1 MRKYH
6 VIDDDGSEYQVE
18 ELDEELIEEAH
29 DEEPIVNALSAEE
42 IKALKKL
49 AAVADKLL
57 AIIAAK
63 DSDNGMEENNLVKK
77 NEDNE
82 ELEDEDEDEK
92 VIDTDEDL
100 EDEEEEEKKPVHDS
114 KKSFGSLESK
124 KKAKVVDNSLTDEV
138 SDAWAKRYG
147 GIK

>member
-18 ELDEELIEEAH
+18 ELDEELIEEVKN
-29 DEEPIVNALSAEE
+29 DEPTVNALSAEE
-42 IKALKKL
+42 IEALKKL
-49 AAVADKLL
+49 AGVADKLL
-57 AIIAAK
+57 AIIEAK
-63 DSDNGMEENNLVKK
+63 DSDNGIEENNLVKK
-77 NEDNE
+77 DEDNE

-100 EDEEEEEKKPVHDS
+100 EDEEEKNPVYDS

-147 GIK
+147 GVK